1 MMKRL
6 ISLACICCLIL
17 GFAIPCHAE
26 ESVTSPTL
34 YYCIEDDHAI
44 IVDFESPFALS
55 LEIPAEIDGYPV
67 TKIGPAAFSF
77 CTELVE
83 VTIPNT
89 VTFIDDDAFA
99 YCTELKKVHIPE
111 GVETI
116 WEDAF
121 FACYS
126 LTELVLPSTLTTLG
140 NFAFCCCTSL
150 ETIQIS
156 EGLTT
161 MGVSTFG
168 DCAMTEISLPG
179 SLKVVTDS
187 AFAGCA
193 QLEKVTLAEG
203 ITEIADTAF
212 FCCDNLKE
220 ITIPST
226 VTKLG
231 HHIFTYSG
239 MHQIHFLGDAPEFDE
254 ECFYDFTATAYYPAG
269 NPTWTDEVMQN
280 YWGNITWMPET
291 AILKGDVT
299 GDGRINVGDVS
310 KLYAH
315 TKKTAL
321 LPDDRLPAA
330 DLTGDG
336 RINLGDVSKLYA
348 SIKKT
353 ST

>member
-77 CTELVE
+77 CTELLE

-89 VTFIDDDAFA
+89 VTFIDDDAFV
-99 YCTELKKVHIPE
+99 YCTELKKVHIP
-111 GVETI
+111 
-116 WEDAF
+116 
-121 FACYS
+121 
-126 LTELVLPSTLTTLG
+126 
-140 NFAFCCCTSL
+140 
-150 ETIQIS
+150 
-156 EGLTT
+156 
-161 MGVSTFG
+161 
-168 DCAMTEISLPG
+168 
-179 SLKVVTDS
+179 
-187 AFAGCA
+187 
-193 QLEKVTLAEG
+193 
-203 ITEIADTAF
+203 
-212 FCCDNLKE
+212 
-220 ITIPST
+220 ST

-231 HHIFTYSG
+231 RHIFTYSG

-299 GDGRINVGDVS
+299 GDGRIN
-310 KLYAH
+310 
-315 TKKTAL
+315 
-321 LPDDRLPAA
+321 
-330 DLTGDG
+330 
-336 RINLGDVSKLYA
+336 LGDVSKLYA